1 MCLSAF
7 KTPKQT
13 LGAVN
18 KGLTGSAN
26 EGISG
31 ASELVSKRLPMAREN
46 SPKSAIERRKERRKR
61 LPEWFRTHLPTGDAQ
76 IAFNEVRS
84 SVIENQLHTVCQEA
98 QCPNIHDC
106 WGRGTATFMVAGE
119 QCTRAC
125 RFCAVGT
132 IKDPPPLD
140 PDEPKNLA
148 EAVDLM
154 GVTHAVITCVN
165 RDELDDGG
173 ASHYRACLEAIHERK
188 PEVGL
193 EFLCSDLDGNLEALA
208 TLLEDLPLRVF
219 AHNVECVPRLDSIVR
234 DHRASFEQ
242 SLTILREAKRLRPDI
257 LTKSSIMV
265 GVGESNEE
273 ILEAMQLLRRVGV
286 DLLTIGQYL
295 SPSPRHLQVDRFPE
309 PEVFIMWDQFA
320 RELGFKA
327 VACGPLVRS
336 SYRAG
341 LLYEEAIECKDS
353 QDDVESS
360 NSETL

>member
-1 MCLSAF
+1 M
-7 KTPKQT
+7 
-13 LGAVN
+13 V
-18 KGLTGSAN
+18 TGVTGVVSM
-26 EGISG
+26 SG
-31 ASELVSKRLPMAREN
+31 KRLPMANET
-46 SPKSAIERRKERRKR
+46 KQLSAIERRKKSRKR
-61 LPEWFRTHLPTGDAQ
+61 LPPWFKTYLPTGEAQ
-76 IAFNEVRS
+76 IAFNDVRGN
-84 SVIENQLHTVCQEA
+84 VLEHQLNTVCQEA

-119 QCTRAC
+119 ECTRAC

-132 IKDPPPLD
+132 VKDPPPLD
-140 PDEPKNLA
+140 VNEPENLA

-154 GVTHAVITCVN
+154 GVSHAVITCVN

-173 ASHYRACLEAIHERK
+173 ASHYRACLEAVHARR
-188 PEVGL
+188 PDVGL
-193 EFLCSDLDGNLEALA
+193 EFLSSDLDGNLDALA
-208 TLLEDLPLRVF
+208 ALLDGLELRVF
-219 AHNVECVPRLDSIVR
+219 AHNVECVPRLDSVVR

-265 GVGESNEE
+265 GVGETDEE
-273 ILEAMQLLRRVGV
+273 VVEAMGLLREVGV

-295 SPSPRHLQVDRFPE
+295 APSPRHLPVDRFPE
-309 PEVFIMWDQFA
+309 PEVFGEWDQAA

-341 LLYEEAIECKDS
+341 LLYEEAKGGP
-353 QDDVESS
+353 VTLTYGES
-360 NSETL
+360 

>member
-1 MCLSAF
+1 M
-7 KTPKQT
+7 
-13 LGAVN
+13 V
-18 KGLTGSAN
+18 TGVTGVVSM
-26 EGISG
+26 SG
-31 ASELVSKRLPMAREN
+31 KRLPMANETKQ
-46 SPKSAIERRKERRKR
+46 PSAIERRKKSRKR
-61 LPEWFRTHLPTGDAQ
+61 LPPWFKTYLPTGNAQ
-76 IAFNEVRS
+76 IAFNDVRGN
-84 SVIENQLHTVCQEA
+84 VLEHQLNTVCQEA

-119 QCTRAC
+119 ECTRAC

-132 IKDPPPLD
+132 VKDPPPLD
-140 PDEPKNLA
+140 VNEPENLA

-154 GVTHAVITCVN
+154 GVSHAVITCVN

-173 ASHYRACLEAIHERK
+173 ASHYRACLEAVHARR
-188 PEVGL
+188 PDVGL
-193 EFLCSDLDGNLEALA
+193 EFLSSDLDGNLDALA
-208 TLLEDLPLRVF
+208 ALLDGLELRVF
-219 AHNVECVPRLDSIVR
+219 AHNVECVPRLDSVVR

-265 GVGESNEE
+265 GVGETDEE
-273 ILEAMQLLRRVGV
+273 VVEAMGLLREVGV

-295 SPSPRHLQVDRFPE
+295 APSPRHLPVDRFPE
-309 PEVFIMWDQFA
+309 PEVFGEWDQAA

-341 LLYEEAIECKDS
+341 LLYEEAKGGP
-353 QDDVESS
+353 V
-360 NSETL
+360 TLTYGEP